1 MLKWSI
7 PGRVDISQAIP
18 SLVNWAE
25 EQLDDRYT
33 DAQCHSVRISDP
45 DPELAAI
52 YKEAGQVLTYMATKQ
67 LKKTIDLM
75 VRREDKM
82 TVLEIG
88 VQERLIKNNEE
99 IIIQYET
106 TPEACSC
113 TFVRQFNCPCRHM
126 LLLRRTLGL
135 PLFDLSLYAPQ
146 HLVNRCHDPLVQEH
160 EHQELLG
167 KNPNRINQHGH
178 DDVDEAEQIEKV
190 LLPSQKHNIVFPKLQ
205 RISNLLCSFHGTKSF
220 LSYVEEIDIIE
231 QRVRRGQSIF
241 SEMDTI
247 LEEDI
252 DKVVEPEEIAE
263 INVKDC
269 ETMDKGGESLEDTTD
284 ICGEGGSFNL
294 KFMAKVA
301 LGAQELQ
308 KPASKIREKY

>member
-1 MLKWSI
+1 MWARYARTMLPLGNEHTNNRIERSFRSMKDLLKWSI
-7 PGRVDISQAIP
+7 SGRVDISQAIP

-106 TPEACSC
+106 TPEA
-113 TFVRQFNCPCRHM
+113 
-126 LLLRRTLGL
+126 
-135 PLFDLSLYAPQ
+135 
-146 HLVNRCHDPLVQEH
+146 
-160 EHQELLG
+160 
-167 KNPNRINQHGH
+167 
-178 DDVDEAEQIEKV
+178 
-190 LLPSQKHNIVFPKLQ
+190 
-205 RISNLLCSFHGTKSF
+205 
-220 LSYVEEIDIIE
+220 
-231 QRVRRGQSIF
+231 
-241 SEMDTI
+241 
-247 LEEDI
+247 
-252 DKVVEPEEIAE
+252 
-263 INVKDC
+263 
-269 ETMDKGGESLEDTTD
+269 
-284 ICGEGGSFNL
+284 
-294 KFMAKVA
+294 
-301 LGAQELQ
+301 
-308 KPASKIREKY
+308 